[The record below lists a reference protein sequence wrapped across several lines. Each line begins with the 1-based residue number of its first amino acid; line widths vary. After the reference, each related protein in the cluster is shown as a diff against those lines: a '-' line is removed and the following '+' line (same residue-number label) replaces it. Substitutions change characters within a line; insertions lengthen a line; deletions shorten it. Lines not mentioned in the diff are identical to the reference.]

1 MAARPQAP
9 HKVVDGQ
16 CYTVNF
22 WRVSFGD
29 VGKAH
34 GFLNTSNIDAYNT
47 PVAGG
52 RQRCGGFDRVR
63 ASWGNRLLWK
73 ADAWLRSVRPLVQAA
88 TDQDAKTA
96 GDRIGP
102 AIDWDTVRM
111 IGRLAAHLVGH
122 RYE

>member
-52 RQRCGGFDRVR
+52 RQRCGGST
-63 ASWGNRLLWK
+63 ASEPHGVIVY
-73 ADAWLRSVRPLVQAA
+73 S
-88 TDQDAKTA
+88 
-96 GDRIGP
+96 GS
-102 AIDWDTVRM
+102 
-111 IGRLAAHLVGH
+111 
-122 RYE
+122 

>member
-16 CYTVNF
+16 CYTINF

-47 PVAGG
+47 LVAGG

-73 ADAWLRSVRPLVQAA
+73 LDAWLRSVWPLVQAA

-96 GDRIGP
+96 RDRIVP

-111 IGRLAAHLVGH
+111 IGWLAAHLIGQ